1 MTPTLHVFP
10 AAARPV
16 ATWPAGVAALPQ
28 TGRAAVYTALVRALR
43 EEFGIEPAALAP
55 SVTLAKLGLKP
66 LQWWLVHEAVLETLP
81 HLGTHPAFD
90 DPAAVH
96 RTLADLA
103 TWRLAPAT
111 QAASPKAAPVVGL
124 HRASAALVD

>member
-1 MTPTLHVFP
+1 MTPILQVFP

-16 ATWPAGVAALPQ
+16 ATLPAGVAALPHA
-28 TGRAAVYTALVRALR
+28 GRAAVYAALVRVLR
-43 EEFGIEPAALAP
+43 EEFDIEGAALAP
-55 SVTLAKLGLKP
+55 SATLAGLGLKP

-103 TWRLAPAT
+103 TWRAAPAARSANAT
-111 QAASPKAAPVVGL
+111 AAPVVGF
-124 HRASAALVD
+124 RRTTAAMAE